1 MTFSIVAYDPAS
13 QSWGVAVA
21 SKFLAV
27 GAVVPWG
34 RAGTGAVA
42 TQANANLD
50 YGPDGLALLAAGA
63 SANEAVRRLTDADP
77 GRADRQLGVV
87 DAAGHAATFTGD
99 DCLAWAGGHAADG
112 VAIQGNILTGPEVM
126 AAMVAAWHEHA
137 GAASGSAE
145 GGGPGAGFAR
155 RLLAALRAGDQAG
168 GDRRG
173 HESAALR
180 VWRASSGYGGRL
192 DLALDLRVD
201 DHPDPVTEL
210 DRLLGLHQL
219 YFGKPDPATLLPLDP
234 DPTAAGEGGGGLA
247 GEVGAALA
255 LLGHDP
261 ASMGLEAALNR
272 WAGIENLEERLVPG
286 KLDPR
291 VLAILRQRAEAA
303 RRAG

>member
-1 MTFSIVAYDPAS
+1 MTFSIVAHDPAS

-34 RAGTGAVA
+34 RAGTGAIA
-42 TQANANLD
+42 TQANANLT

-63 SANEAVRRLTDADP
+63 SAEVAMARLTGADP

-87 DAAGHAATFTGD
+87 DAAGRAATFTGD
-99 DCLAWAGGHAADG
+99 GCLHWAGGHAAEG
-112 VAIQGNILTGPEVM
+112 IAVQGNILAGPEVVQ
-126 AAMVAAWHEHA
+126 AMVAAWH
-137 GAASGSAE
+137 GTTGSGEE
-145 GGGPGAGFAR
+145 GFGL
-155 RLLAALRAGDQAG
+155 RLLAALQAGDQAG

-173 HESAALR
+173 RESAAVR
-180 VWRASSGYGGRL
+180 VWRAGAGYGGRL

-210 DRLLGLHQL
+210 ARLLGLHEL
-219 YFGKPDPATLLPLDP
+219 YFGKPDSASLLPLEP
-234 DPTAAGEGGGGLA
+234 AAGAEGGGGLA
-247 GEVGAALA
+247 GEVAAALA

-261 ASMGLEAALNR
+261 ASAGLEAALNQ

-286 KLDPR
+286 KLDPQ
-291 VLAILRQRAEAA
+291 VFAILRERAQAQA
-303 RRAG
+303 RSARQQP

>member
-13 QSWGVAVA
+13 RSWGVAVA

-34 RAGTGAVA
+34 RAGVGAVA

-63 SANEAVRRLTDADP
+63 SAEETVRRLTGADP

-87 DAAGHAATFTGD
+87 DAAGRAASYTGD
-99 DCLAWAGGHAADG
+99 ACLDWAGGRAEDG
-112 VAIQGNILTGPEVM
+112 IAVQGNILAGPQVVE
-126 AAMVAAWHEHA
+126 AMVTAWHGQT
-137 GAASGSAE
+137 GATEVPDESE
-145 GGGPGAGFAR
+145 RFAR

-173 HESAALR
+173 RESAALR
-180 VWRASSGYGGRL
+180 VWRANAGYGGRL

-201 DHPDPVTEL
+201 DHPDPVAEL

-219 YFGKPDPATLLPLDP
+219 YFGKPDPATLLPLD
-234 DPTAAGEGGGGLA
+234 AAEGGGGLR
-247 GEVGAALA
+247 GEVAAALA

-261 ASMGLEAALNR
+261 ASRGLEAALEQ

-286 KLDPR
+286 KLDPQ
-291 VLAILRQRAEAA
+291 VLAILRRRAQAA
-303 RRAG
+303 RAGQAG